1 MSERFYLDSPS
12 LVYRAFFSWP
22 TTITDPAGRPVNAVR
37 GFMEMVT
44 RMVVDHHP
52 DDIVAVFDAEWRP
65 AFRVEAYAGYKAERP
80 DDPPELPAQFD
91 VLAVVLDAAG
101 ICCIEAPELEADD
114 AIATLIEGKEA
125 AEMATVVTGDRDLLP
140 LVRDPDVR
148 LLFPL
153 RGVRDVIVFDET
165 AVEAKY
171 GVPPRLY
178 ADFATLRGDPSDGL
192 PGVPGIGPVRAA
204 KLLSEFGS
212 VAGIIANLE
221 ELPPTQKATF
231 EEALDYLLAARGVVE
246 LVRDARLSATEPH
259 PPELDRLE
267 FLGAEHN
274 LGSSA
279 VRLAQALAG
288 ER

>member
-1 MSERFYLDSPS
+1 MRTRFYLDAPS

-22 TTITDPAGRPVNAVR
+22 TTITDPKGHPVNAVR

-44 RMVVDHHP
+44 RIVVDHRP

-65 AFRVEAYAGYKAERP
+65 AFRVEAYAGYKAERAE
-80 DDPPELPAQFD
+80 DPPELPPQFD
-91 VLAVVLDAAG
+91 LLAEVLDAVG

-114 AIATLIEGKEA
+114 AIATLIEDKEA
-125 AEMATVVTGDRDLLP
+125 GEMATVVTGDRDLLP

-148 LLFPL
+148 LLFPR
-153 RGVRDVIVFDET
+153 RGVTDVTVFDEA

-204 KLLSEFGS
+204 KLLSEHGS
-212 VAGIIANLE
+212 VAGIIGNLE
-221 ELPPTQKATF
+221 ELPPKLKAAF
-231 EEALDYLLAARGVVE
+231 DEALDYLLAARGVVE
-246 LVRDARLSATEPH
+246 LVRDAPLTVTEPH

-267 FLGAEHN
+267 VLAAEHN

-279 VRLAQALAG
+279 ARLAQALAG